1 MEEPTISEQES
12 VLQAIKIAFEI
23 ELDGKECYLAA
34 SKGSTNQTVRKLLID
49 VGGQFKGDVF

>member
-23 ELDGKECYLAA
+23 ELDGREYYLAA
-34 SKGSTNQTVRKLLID
+34 SKGSTNQRVRKLLID

>member
-1 MEEPTISEQES
+1 VEEPTISEQES

-23 ELDGKECYLAA
+23 ELDGREYYLAA
-34 SKGSTNQTVRKLLID
+34 SKGSTNQRVRKLLID